1 MNLINIKSENLNL
14 KYKRTTNLMFYCFSS
29 FILLLILWA
38 FIFQIDIVSNADG
51 QVIPVGEVKTIQHL
65 EGGII
70 EKILVKESEIVEKDQ
85 PLVVLAATASEVDVE
100 ELQVRIDSQIIKSI
114 RLEAEINNFDVP
126 VFSERLRSEREK
138 IVNKSMELYAS
149 RKNNFEG
156 NIKEIESQIEKSQV
170 DVDILIRQV
179 EMSEELM
186 KEGITSEFSHL
197 NILKELN
204 TAKGSLESQIEKREN
219 YKNAFIEEA
228 QNELQLS
235 QREVSQSEETMKKLR
250 DSLDRTI
257 IVAPVDGVV
266 KNLFFVTEGGV
277 INPGGSILD
286 LVPTKDSL
294 IVEAKL
300 PNSDIGFVKPGQSA
314 VVKLSSAD
322 SVNFG
327 QINGT
332 VVQISPDT
340 EQDEDDKRIVFY
352 KILIET
358 EQNFFE
364 SKDKVYQLVPGVKV
378 MASIHIGER
387 TVANYL
393 LSPFIGSM
401 GQSFQER

>member
-1 MNLINIKSENLNL
+1 MNKTTNLNE
-14 KYKRTTNLMFYCFSS
+14 KYKRNTNLLFYCFSLFISILIIWS
-29 FILLLILWA
+29 FL
-38 FIFQIDIVSNADG
+38 FQVDIVSNAEG
-51 QVIPVGEVKTIQHL
+51 QIIPVGEVKTIQHL

-70 EKILVKESEIVEKDQ
+70 ESILVKESEIVKKDQ

-100 ELQVRIDSQIIKSI
+100 ELQVRVDSQIIKSI

-126 VFSERLRSEREK
+126 IFPTKLRNEREK
-138 IVNKSMELYAS
+138 IVNKSLELYLS

-156 NIKEIESQIEKSQV
+156 NLKEIDAQIDKSQI
-170 DVDILIRQV
+170 DVDILLRQS
-179 EMSEELM
+179 EMSEALM
-186 KEGITSEFSHL
+186 EEGVTSEFAHL

-204 TAKGSLESQIEKREN
+204 TAKGSLESLIEKREN
-219 YKNAFIEEA
+219 FKNAFIEEA
-228 QNELQLS
+228 QNELQLA
-235 QREVSQSEETMKKLR
+235 QRELSQSEETMKKLE
-250 DSLDRTI
+250 DNLSRTT

-277 INPGGSILD
+277 IKPGGAILD
-286 LVPTKDSL
+286 IVPTKDSL

-314 VVKLSSAD
+314 VVKLSSSD

-332 VVQISPDT
+332 VFQISPDT
-340 EQDEDDKRIVFY
+340 EEDENDKRIVFY

-358 EQNFFE
+358 EQSYFQ

-378 MASIHIGER
+378 LASIHIGER

>member
-1 MNLINIKSENLNL
+1 MTENLNI
-14 KYKRTTNLMFYCFSS
+14 KYKKTTNLLFYSFTIFTFLIIIWS
-29 FILLLILWA
+29 FI
-38 FIFQIDIVSNADG
+38 FEVDIVSNAEG
-51 QVIPVGEVKTIQHL
+51 QIIPVGEIKTIQHL

-70 EKILVKESEIVEKDQ
+70 EKILVKESETVVKDQ

-114 RLEAEINNFDVP
+114 RLEAEINEFDVP
-126 VFSERLRSEREK
+126 IFPSDLQDKRQK
-138 IVNKSMELYAS
+138 IVNKSMELYLS
-149 RKNNFEG
+149 RKDNFEG
-156 NIKEIESQIEKSQV
+156 NIKEINAQIEKAQV
-170 DVDILIRQV
+170 DVDILLRQA

-186 KEGITSEFSHL
+186 KEQVTSEFAHL

-204 TAKGSLESQIEKREN
+204 TAKGQLESLIEKREN
-219 YKNAFIEEA
+219 YKKAFIEDSR
-228 QNELQLS
+228 NELQLS
-235 QREVSQSEETMKKLR
+235 QRELSQSEETMKKLR
-250 DSLDRTI
+250 DNLSRTT

-277 INPGGSILD
+277 IKPGGAILD
-286 LVPTKDSL
+286 IVPTKDSL

-332 VVQISPDT
+332 VFQISPDT
-340 EQDEDDKRIVFY
+340 EEDEDDKRIVFY

-358 EQNFFE
+358 EQSYFQ
-364 SKDKVYQLVPGVKV
+364 SKDKIYQLVPGVKV
-378 MASIHIGER
+378 LASIHIGER

>member
-1 MNLINIKSENLNL
+1 MEKEKNLYQ
-14 KYKRTTNLMFYCFSS
+14 KYRSNTNLLFYCFAL
-29 FILLLILWA
+29 FITTLILWS
-38 FIFQIDIVSNADG
+38 FIFEVDIVSNAEG
-51 QVIPVGEVKTIQHL
+51 QIIPVGEVKTIQHL

-70 EKILVKESEIVEKDQ
+70 ETILVKESEIVSKDQ

-100 ELQVRIDSQIIKSI
+100 ELQVRVDSQIIKSI

-126 VFSERLRSEREK
+126 VFPTRLRNEREK
-138 IVNKSMELYAS
+138 IVNKSMELYLS

-156 NIKEIESQIEKSQV
+156 NLKEIDAQIEKSQI
-170 DVDILIRQV
+170 DVDILIRQA
-179 EMSEELM
+179 EMSEKLM
-186 KEGITSEFSHL
+186 EEGVTSEFAHL

-204 TAKGSLESQIEKREN
+204 TAKGSLESFVEKREN
-219 YKNAFIEEA
+219 FKNAFVEES
-228 QNELQLS
+228 QNELQLA
-235 QREVSQSEETMKKLR
+235 QRELSQSEETMKKLE
-250 DSLDRTI
+250 DNLSRTT

-277 INPGGSILD
+277 IKPGGAILD
-286 LVPTKDSL
+286 IVPTKDSL

-314 VVKLSSAD
+314 VVKLSSSD

-332 VVQISPDT
+332 VFQISPDT
-340 EQDEDDKRIVFY
+340 EEDENDKRIVFY

-358 EQNFFE
+358 EQNYFE
-364 SKDKVYQLVPGVKV
+364 SKDKIYQLVPGVKV
-378 MASIHIGER
+378 LASIHIGER

>member
-1 MNLINIKSENLNL
+1 MKNNKTENLNL
-14 KYKRTTNLMFYCFSS
+14 KYKKTTNLLFYS
-29 FILLLILWA
+29 FT
-38 FIFQIDIVSNADG
+38 IFMLVIIIWSFLFEVDIVSNAEG
-51 QVIPVGEVKTIQHL
+51 QIIPVGEIKTIQHL

-126 VFSERLRSEREK
+126 VFPSSLRREREK
-138 IVNKSMELYAS
+138 IVNKSMELYLS

-156 NIKEIESQIEKSQV
+156 NLKEIDAQIDKSQI
-170 DVDILIRQV
+170 DVDILIRQS
-179 EMSEELM
+179 EMSETLM
-186 KEGITSEFSHL
+186 EEGVTSEFAHL

-204 TAKGSLESQIEKREN
+204 TAKGSLESMIEKREN
-219 YKNAFIEEA
+219 FKNAFIEDA
-228 QNELQLS
+228 QNELQLA
-235 QREVSQSEETMKKLR
+235 QRELSQSEETMKKLE
-250 DSLDRTI
+250 DNLSRTT

-277 INPGGSILD
+277 IKPGGAILD
-286 LVPTKDSL
+286 IVPTKDSL

-314 VVKLSSAD
+314 VVKLSSSD

-332 VVQISPDT
+332 VFQISPDT
-340 EQDEDDKRIVFY
+340 EEDENDKRIVFY

-358 EQNFFE
+358 EQSYFQ
-364 SKDKVYQLVPGVKV
+364 SKEKIYQLVPGVKV
-378 MASIHIGER
+378 LASIHIGER

>member
-1 MNLINIKSENLNL
+1 MFRRSDENLNV
-14 KYKRTTNLMFYCFSS
+14 KYKKTTNLLFYLFSS
-29 FILLLILWA
+29 FTIILLLWT
-38 FIFQIDIVSNADG
+38 FIFEVDIVSNADG
-51 QVIPVGEVKTIQHL
+51 QVIPVGEIKTIQHL

-70 EKILVKESEIVEKDQ
+70 ETILVKESQIVSKDQ

-114 RLEAEINNFDVP
+114 RLEAEIDDFEVP
-126 VFSERLRSEREK
+126 IFPSKLNRVRPK
-138 IVNKSMELYAS
+138 IVNKSMELFIS
-149 RKNNFEG
+149 RKNNYEG
-156 NIKEIESQIEKSQV
+156 NIKEIISQIDKSQI
-170 DVDILIRQV
+170 DVDILIRQA
-179 EMSEELM
+179 EMSEKLM
-186 KEGITSEFSHL
+186 EEGVTSEFAHL

-204 TAKGSLESQIEKREN
+204 TAKGQLESLIEKKEN
-219 YKNAFIEEA
+219 FRNAYIEESR
-228 QNELQLS
+228 NELQIA
-235 QREVSQSEETMKKLR
+235 QRELSQSEETMKKLK
-250 DSLDRTI
+250 DNLSRTT

-277 INPGGSILD
+277 IKPGGAILD
-286 LVPTKDSL
+286 IVPTKDSL

-300 PNSDIGFVKPGQSA
+300 PNSDIGFVKAGQSA

-327 QINGT
+327 QIDGT

-358 EQNFFE
+358 DKNYFE
-364 SKDKVYQLVPGVKV
+364 SKDKIYQLVPGVKV
-378 MASIHIGER
+378 QASIHIGER

-393 LSPFIGSM
+393 LSPFLGSM